1 MTITTPHSQRIPGW
15 VNLVNPPADT
25 LRILYIIILYTR
37 S

>member
-1 MTITTPHSQRIPGW
+1 MTNTTLHSQRIPGW

-25 LRILYIIILYTR
+25 LRILYIIILDTC